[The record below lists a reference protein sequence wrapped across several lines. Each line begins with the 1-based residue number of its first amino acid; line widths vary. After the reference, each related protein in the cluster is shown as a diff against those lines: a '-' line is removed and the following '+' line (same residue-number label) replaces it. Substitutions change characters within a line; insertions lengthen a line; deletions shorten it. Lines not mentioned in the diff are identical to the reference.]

1 MMQWLAILTA
11 FVSANGSPLPETVE
25 SKTVQAQYEQ
35 GSYKDFLHDLD
46 TAYQEAR
53 NSAQFEQ
60 FIFMRDGVLPA
71 TSVLAPLSD
80 EDAAK
85 NQIASYRFM
94 KPGTGNN
101 SDENKLIDLDVEYEF
116 KRIHL
121 DSYAAVNG
129 TSLEERQQQQA
140 ILLMEWHDKMLKAAE
155 SFQDDGLKE
164 TVIRALSSQ

>member
-11 FVSANGSPLPETVE
+11 FASANGAPLSETE
-25 SKTVQAQYEQ
+25 GSKTVQAQYEQ

-60 FIFMRDGVLPA
+60 FLLMRDGVLPA
-71 TSVLAPLSD
+71 TSVIAPLSD
-80 EDAAK
+80 EEAAK

-94 KPGTGNN
+94 QPGTGNN

-129 TSLEERQQQQA
+129 TSLEERQQQQTV
-140 ILLMEWHDKMLKAAE
+140 LLMEWHDKMLKTSE
-155 SFQDDGLKE
+155 SFQDEGLKE
-164 TVIRALSSQ
+164 TVVRAIHQ